1 MPLQLKITVY
11 NYGEYNELGYLNR
24 LKTTDCHPQHEKI
37 HIGL

>member
-11 NYGEYNELGYLNR
+11 NIAEYKELGYLKR
-24 LKTTDCHPQHEKI
+24 LKANDYHPQHEKI